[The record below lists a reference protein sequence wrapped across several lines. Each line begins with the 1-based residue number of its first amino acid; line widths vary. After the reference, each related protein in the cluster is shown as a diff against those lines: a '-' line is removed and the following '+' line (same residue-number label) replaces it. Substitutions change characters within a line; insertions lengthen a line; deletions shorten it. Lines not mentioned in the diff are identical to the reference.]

1 MQKAEIIEILKSNPE
16 NLHKMVREK
25 VISDKS
31 NKAGEIIYKHL
42 TDVYLDQ
49 ENPLTDKEYDILA
62 DILDGLTGYCAK
74 PCWIGTGDYHI
85 KVDNK

>member
-1 MQKAEIIEILKSNPE
+1 MQKDEITGILKTNPE
-16 NLHKMVREK
+16 SLHKVIREK

-31 NKAGEIIYKHL
+31 NKAGEIIYKYL
-42 TDVYLDQ
+42 TDIYLDE